1 MKGSHLRKLSKGL
14 FPGSV
19 NTWGVVSQEWSTGA
33 LSEAELTK
41 EINNVSWKY
50 NIAIQLQMVACRDL
64 VLGGKSKEL
73 EPFRLQRKLRE
84 SLITA
89 CMVYTKTIIH
99 LSISE
104 SGDICLHFGE

>member
-1 MKGSHLRKLSKGL
+1 
-14 FPGSV
+14 
-19 NTWGVVSQEWSTGA
+19 
-33 LSEAELTK
+33 
-41 EINNVSWKY
+41 
-50 NIAIQLQMVACRDL
+50 MVACRDL

-73 EPFRLQRKLRE
+73 EPFGLQRKLRE

-104 SGDICLHFGE
+104 SGDIYLHFGEQLLIIVLLAYSYSWHARVTQLKQK